1 MVGWLASCLAFVL
14 SNADDVGLP
23 CKATN
28 CHLAARSCQSVAMS
42 VAISLLHVVA
52 VVVVVNVVV
61 VVV

>member
-1 MVGWLASCLAFVL
+1 LAFVL

-42 VAISLLHVVA
+42 VAIAVFFSLEVVSVA
-52 VVVVVNVVV
+52 VVIVVVVV
-61 VVV
+61 